1 MKMGLFVFRLVARVQ
16 EQAGLG
22 GTMLIPLGKGGV
34 KKEPPPPP
42 PMTVAVAASKVL
54 AVAVAAS
61 KVLAL
66 CWQQGGPLLLVQL
79 KRKELCKHAESL

>member
-54 AVAVAAS
+54 A
-61 KVLAL
+61 L